1 MPTERRKTLR
11 QNLAIPVRV
20 QGFLADG
27 ATWEE
32 ITTTVDVSPG
42 GACFPLSH
50 EAELGQVMLLSL
62 ALPKRMRQF
71 DLTDAVYRVYTLVR
85 GVRRRAD
92 QPRVGVMFFGKYPPR
107 GFHERPAARYL
118 LPSDSIVNAPA
129 PQGLR
134 AGDTPFPGTRAA
146 GNPVAA
152 SDPSDSDIPSLDTL
166 VGAPSGP
173 PPPGVGLPFGGGLPS
188 GVGLPSGG
196 GLPPG
201 VGLPSGGGSHRPL
214 RPALPDD
221 SDRGYTPPA
230 FTAPTTIAKGRA
242 GVPPAP
248 VPGAPTSEFQ
258 PSQEV
263 PKDRR
268 RDPRMELFVNFTI
281 QLVDEWGA
289 VLQEELTVAD
299 NVSKGGARVM
309 TSLGFQVGEI
319 LLLQEAG
326 GGFATRA
333 EVRGITK
340 VQPTVDRL
348 HLRFLDRQAPD
359 RLLRQ

>member
-1 MPTERRKTLR
+1 MPNERRKTLR

-27 ATWEE
+27 TTWEE
-32 ITTTVDVSPG
+32 LTTTVDVSYG
-42 GACFPLSH
+42 GACFSLGQH
-50 EAELGQVMLLSL
+50 EAELGQVLLLSM
-62 ALPKRMRQF
+62 ALPKRLRQY
-71 DLTDAVYRVYTLVR
+71 DLTASTYRVYSLVR
-85 GVRRRAD
+85 GARRRPE

-107 GFHERPAARYL
+107 GFQERPAARYL

-129 PQGLR
+129 PHGLR
-134 AGDTPFPGTRAA
+134 TGTTPFSGTPAAEAGPGGREGARED
-146 GNPVAA
+146 V
-152 SDPSDSDIPSLDTL
+152 PSPDTL
-166 VGAPSGP
+166 VGAPANWPSAASATGSSPQPTGLPAADASGRYHTP
-173 PPPGVGLPFGGGLPS
+173 PPM
-188 GVGLPSGG
+188 
-196 GLPPG
+196 
-201 VGLPSGGGSHRPL
+201 
-214 RPALPDD
+214 
-221 SDRGYTPPA
+221 
-230 FTAPTTIAKGRA
+230 TAPSTIPKGRA

-248 VPGAPTSEFQ
+248 VPGAPRPEFQ
-258 PSQEV
+258 PSREV
-263 PKDRR
+263 PEDRR
-268 RDPRMELFVNFTI
+268 RAPRVELFVNFTI

-309 TSLGFQVGEI
+309 TSLGFQVGEV

-348 HLRFLDRQAPD
+348 HLRFLDRQAPE
-359 RLLRQ
+359 RLLRS